1 MYNVLAIEGNFFE
14 KFGGRENGR
23 LFRID
28 VVFLDEHIHVFSVY
42 ASAGVRIVG
51 NLYLPI
57 FSPRGT
63 NFTSMTICTIFRAMV
78 MVENE
83 IIHLTPLTGLY

>member
-14 KFGGRENGR
+14 KFGGRENGC

-28 VVFLDEHIHVFSVY
+28 VVFLDDHIHVFSVY
-42 ASAGVRIVG
+42 ADHLSAGVRIVG

-57 FSPRGT
+57 FSLRGA
-63 NFTSMTICTIFRAMV
+63 NFIL
-78 MVENE
+78 NDN
-83 IIHLTPLTGLY
+83 LYNLQSHGDG

>member
-23 LFRID
+23 LFQID

-42 ASAGVRIVG
+42 ADHLSAGVRIVG

-57 FSPRGT
+57 FSLRGT

-83 IIHLTPLTGLY
+83 IIHLTP